1 MDVYVRHA
9 LIAIALFLVAS
20 GCRGTDSSIELLES
34 ELRWMEDQIY
44 TMDRELAHAQAKLD
58 SAQRYNES
66 LKK

>member
-44 TMDRELAHAQAKLD
+44 TMDRELATSPKPH
-58 SAQRYNES
+58 
-66 LKK
+66 